1 LREPQARRLRERRPL
16 AALALAAALLL
27 AAPAHASPPKPP
39 ALDARAWVLI
49 DASDGEV
56 LAAHRAQSSYPIAS
70 TTKLMT
76 AYVARRDLKLDE
88 QVTAPLYVPSSPAES
103 LLGLQEGER
112 ITVRDLLYGLLLASG
127 NDAAVTLADASAGST
142 AAFVGQMNAAARRL
156 GLDQT
161 SYANPI
167 GLDDP
172 DNYSSATD
180 LAELA
185 DRLLRDRFLRKVVD
199 TPEIVL
205 SSGAESRDVVN
216 RNTLVRTVPYVTGVK
231 TGYTLGAGNVLVASA
246 SREHVK
252 LISAVLG
259 APSESARDSDSL
271 ALLDYGYSLYHD
283 EKAVSEGQTLAR
295 VPVRYQDESLSL
307 TAGRTVRLT
316 VRRGQHIKLTTNP
329 PGEVEGPIE
338 KGERLG
344 SVKVLLDG
352 EKVASSPLVA
362 STKVPAADLG
372 DKLDSAIPGP
382 RALAW
387 IILTAL
393 VALVFVVG
401 YRLFTRRSA
410 SR

>member
-1 LREPQARRLRERRPL
+1 
-16 AALALAAALLL
+16 
-27 AAPAHASPPKPP
+27 
-39 ALDARAWVLI
+39 VLI

-76 AYVARRDLKLDE
+76 AYVSRRDLKLD
-88 QVTAPLYVPSSPAES
+88 QRVTAPLYVPSSSAES

-156 GLDQT
+156 GLDHT

-172 DNYSSATD
+172 DNYSSASD
-180 LAELA
+180 LASLA
-185 DRLLRDRFLRKVVD
+185 RTVLGDRFLRKVVD
-199 TPEIVL
+199 TPETVL

-231 TGYTLGAGNVLVASA
+231 TGYTLGAGDVLVASA
-246 SREHVK
+246 DRERVK

-271 ALLDYGYSLYHD
+271 ALLDYGYSLYHRR
-283 EKAVSEGQTLAR
+283 EPVRMGERLAAASL
-295 VPVRYQDESLSL
+295 RYQDEKLPLVADRSL
-307 TAGRTVRLT
+307 GVT
-316 VRRGQHIKLTTNP
+316 VRRGQRLAVSLDAP
-329 PGEVEGPIE
+329 SELEGPIG

-344 SVKVLLDG
+344 KVTVSVDG
-352 EKVASSPLVA
+352 EPVATAGLVSGRA
-362 STKVPAADLG
+362 APAADLG

-387 IILTAL
+387 IVLAAAL
-393 VALVFVVG
+393 VLVLAVA
-401 YRLFTRRSA
+401 YRLFTRRSP

>member
-1 LREPQARRLRERRPL
+1 
-16 AALALAAALLL
+16 
-27 AAPAHASPPKPP
+27 
-39 ALDARAWVLI
+39 LI
-49 DASDGEV
+49 DAADGEV

-76 AYVARRDLKLDE
+76 AYVARRDLKLD
-88 QVTAPLYVPSSPAES
+88 QRVTAPLYVPSSSAES
-103 LLGLQEGER
+103 LLGLHEGER
-112 ITVRDLLYGLLLASG
+112 ITVRDLLYGLLLVSG
-127 NDAAVTLADASAGST
+127 NDAAVTLADAAAGST
-142 AAFVGQMNAAARRL
+142 GAFVGQMNAAARRL
-156 GLDQT
+156 GLDHT

-172 DNYSSATD
+172 DNYSSASD

-185 DRLLRDRFLRKVVD
+185 RRVLGDRFLRRVVD
-199 TPEIVL
+199 TPEIML

-246 SREHVK
+246 DREHVK

-271 ALLDYGYSLYHD
+271 VLLDYGYSLYQRR
-283 EKAVSEGQTLAR
+283 EPVKKGERLAVASL
-295 VPVRYQDESLSL
+295 RYQDEKLPL
-307 TAGRTVRLT
+307 VAARNLGVT
-316 VRRGQHIKLTTNP
+316 VRRGQRLAVSLDAP
-329 PGEVEGPIE
+329 SELEGPLP

-344 SVKVLLDG
+344 KVTVSVDG
-352 EKVASSPLVA
+352 EPVASAGLLSGRTA
-362 STKVPAADLG
+362 PAADLG

-382 RALAW
+382 RALVW
-387 IILTAL
+387 IVLTVLLAGVLILA
-393 VALVFVVG
+393 

>member
-1 LREPQARRLRERRPL
+1 
-16 AALALAAALLL
+16 
-27 AAPAHASPPKPP
+27 
-39 ALDARAWVLI
+39 VLV

-76 AYVARRDLKLDE
+76 AYVARRDLKLDDL
-88 QVTAPLYVPSSPAES
+88 VTAPLYVPSSPAES

-142 AAFVGQMNAAARRL
+142 PAFVGQMNAAARRL
-156 GLDQT
+156 GLDHT

-180 LAELA
+180 LVDLA
-185 DRLLRDRFLRKVVD
+185 RRLLKDKFLRKVVD

-231 TGYTLGAGNVLVASA
+231 TGYTLGAGDVLVASA
-246 SREHVK
+246 DREHVK

-271 ALLDYGYSLYHD
+271 ALLDYGYSLYRHRRPV
-283 EKAVSEGQTLAR
+283 KEGERLAAADL
-295 VPVRYQDESLSL
+295 RYQDETLPLVAARSL
-307 TAGRTVRLT
+307 GVTVRQ
-316 VRRGQHIKLTTNP
+316 GQRVSVSLDSP
-329 PGEVEGPIE
+329 AEVEGPIA
-338 KGERLG
+338 KGKRLG
-344 SVKVLLDG
+344 KVTVSVDG
-352 EKVASSPLVA
+352 EPVATAGLVSGRA
-362 STKVPAADLG
+362 APAADLG

-387 IILTAL
+387 IVLAAAL
-393 VALVFVVG
+393 VLVLAVA
-401 YRLFTRRSA
+401 YRLFTRRSP